1 MYSLLDY
8 FIILGYFAVVIYI
21 GLRTKRKVHSSE
33 DFFLSGRSLPALTT
47 GIAFVAANMGSFEL
61 MGAAANGAKYGMFST
76 HLAWI
81 GCVPAMIFSGL
92 VMVRFF
98 YGSKARSVPEYLGLR
113 FDEKTRALNAI
124 TFAFLTVFTSGLSLY
139 GLAIV
144 FHALFYWSINVC
156 IWVSAVT
163 VLSYVTLGGL
173 RASIY
178 TEVLQFF
185 LIVIGVFPLSIM
197 ILFEFGGLSG
207 LLNRLPENMA
217 HTWIP
222 VLHPEGNA
230 YGGGLFSIV
239 VCLGIASFAYW
250 STDFLVVQRA
260 LAAKDMD
267 SAQKTPLIAAFPRM
281 LLPFITILPGLAALV
296 VIPEKLQG
304 NYNMV
309 MPLMLLKYYP
319 VGLLG
324 LGMTALLAS
333 FMSGMAGNVTAFNT
347 VWTYDI
353 YQSYIAPNR
362 SDQHYLKVGR
372 VVTVVGILIS
382 IGAAY
387 MALGF
392 YNIFDYWALVSTTF
406 LAPPFA
412 IFLLGVFTRSVKGTP
427 AFIGMLTGILAAMVH
442 FLLYRF
448 GYLHYASDLLM
459 DFYGGFYGFCVSLI
473 VTVTLTA
480 FQGIRRSEESLSATD
495 FRGLVYWETPASQI
509 KTQPWY
515 RTPIAVAGAAAV
527 LVIILNI
534 LFW

>member
-1 MYSLLDY
+1 MHTLDY
-8 FIILGYFAVVIYI
+8 LVILFYFAVVIYI
-21 GLRTKRKVHSSE
+21 GIRTKRRVHSSE
-33 DFFLSGRSLPALTT
+33 DFFLSSRSMSAFTT
-47 GIAFVAANMGSFEL
+47 GVAFVAANMGSFEL

-76 HLAWI
+76 QLAWI

-98 YGSKARSVPEYLGLR
+98 YGSKARSVPEYLRLR

-124 TFAFLTVFTSGLSLY
+124 SFAFLTVFTSGLSLY

-144 FHALFYWSINVC
+144 FHALFHWPIDLSIW
-156 IWVSAVT
+156 ISAGT
-163 VLSYVTLGGL
+163 VLAYVCLGGL

-185 LIVIGVFPLSIM
+185 LIVLGIFPLSIM
-197 ILFEFGGLSG
+197 ILFQLGGLSG
-207 LLNRLPENMA
+207 LLSRLPENMA
-217 HTWIP
+217 RTWVP
-222 VLHPEGNA
+222 VLHPEGTA
-230 YGGGLFSIV
+230 YGGGVFSV
-239 VCLGIASFAYW
+239 VACLGVASFAYW
-250 STDFLVVQRA
+250 CTDFLVVQRA

-281 LLPFITILPGLAALV
+281 LLPFITILPGLAALTV
-296 VIPEKLQG
+296 MPEKIQG
-304 NYNMV
+304 NFNMV

-324 LGMTALLAS
+324 VGMTALLAS

-362 SDQHYLKVGR
+362 SDLHYLKVGR
-372 VVTVVGILIS
+372 IVTVVGILIS
-382 IGAAY
+382 IAAAY
-387 MALGF
+387 TALGF
-392 YNIFDYWALVSTTF
+392 YNIFDYWSLVSTTF

-427 AFIGMLTGILAAMVH
+427 AFIGMLTGILASMGH
-442 FLLYRF
+442 FALYRF
-448 GYLHYASDLLM
+448 GYLHYASELLM

-473 VTVTLTA
+473 VTLGCHGVRSSSTV
-480 FQGIRRSEESLSATD
+480 QGIAFGQRISRV
-495 FRGLVYWETPASQI
+495 GLLGDPYLRQ
-509 KTQPWY
+509 
-515 RTPIAVAGAAAV
+515 
-527 LVIILNI
+527 
-534 LFW
+534 

>member
-1 MYSLLDY
+1 MYSPLDY
-8 FIILGYFAVVIYI
+8 LIILAYFAVVMYI
-21 GLRTKRKVHSSE
+21 GLRTKRTVHSSE

-47 GIAFVAANMGSFEL
+47 GLAFVAANMGSFEL

-76 HLAWI
+76 QLAWI

-98 YGSKARSVPEYLGLR
+98 YGSKARSVPEYLRLR

-124 TFAFLTVFTSGLSLY
+124 SFAFLTVFTSGLSLY
-139 GLAIV
+139 GLAVV
-144 FHALFYWSINVC
+144 FHALFHWPINLS

-163 VLSYVTLGGL
+163 VLAYVTLGGL

-185 LIVIGVFPLSIM
+185 LIVVGIFPLSIM
-197 ILFEFGGLSG
+197 ILSEFGGFSGVLS
-207 LLNRLPENMA
+207 RLPDNMA
-217 HTWIP
+217 HTWTP
-222 VLHPEGNA
+222 VLQPEGTA
-230 YGGGLFSIV
+230 YGGGLFSVV
-239 VCLGIASFAYW
+239 VCLGVASFAYW

-267 SAQKTPLIAAFPRM
+267 SAQKTPLIATFPRM
-281 LLPFITILPGLAALV
+281 LLPFITILPGLAAIV
-296 VIPEKLQG
+296 VIPEKVQG

-309 MPLMLLKYYP
+309 MPLMLLEYYP
-319 VGLLG
+319 AGLLG

-362 SDQHYLKVGR
+362 TDDHYLKVGR
-372 VVTVVGILIS
+372 MVTVVGILIS
-382 IGAAY
+382 IAAAY
-387 MALGF
+387 TALGF
-392 YNIFDYWALVSTTF
+392 HNIFDYWALVSTTF

-412 IFLLGVFTRSVKGTP
+412 TFLLGVFTRSVRGTP
-427 AFIGMLTGILAAMVH
+427 AFIGMLTGIIAAMVH
-442 FLLYRF
+442 FVLYRL
-448 GYLHYASDLLM
+448 GYLHYPSELLM
-459 DFYGGFYGFCVSLI
+459 DFYGGFYGFCASLV
-473 VTVTLTA
+473 VTVALTM
-480 FQGIRRSEESLSATD
+480 FERTRRSAESNTAPEL
-495 FRGLVYWETPASQI
+495 RGLVYWETTASAN
-509 KTQPWY
+509 KEQPWY
-515 RTPIAVAGAAAV
+515 RTPAALAWAAAV
-527 LVIILNI
+527 LVTVLNI